1 MNFLFTEE
9 DLEYVSDML
18 QKNIDLLMKNKKY
31 KNNNDELS
39 KIAEIIDILPNDFK
53 KFFEDYDRFYY
64 CSNLNYNMCLAYYI
78 GMQKGL
84 KINEK
89 IK

>member
-1 MNFLFTEE
+1 MSFLFTEE
-9 DLEYVSDML
+9 DLEYVSNL
-18 QKNIDLLMKNKKY
+18 FQKNIDLLMKNKKY
-31 KNNNDELS
+31 KNNNCELS
-39 KIAEIIDILPNDFK
+39 KIAEIVDTLPSDAK
-53 KFFEDYDRFYY
+53 KLFEDYDRLY